1 VDRAGRELDGPA
13 RRFHT
18 LRSLGLHHWSGVTP
32 RHLRLITQTCRRYF
46 LRNPYDAWFK
56 ALDHVIAG
64 TRASYYGGSLAACH
78 LDLIPYATSRKWT
91 DLLPRERS
99 FLLARVGD
107 ALGLLL
113 RESPVRLLI
122 VNGAS
127 VAQRLQ
133 DLAGIQLEQQPMN
146 EWSLMRRHPPHVLG
160 LAYQGAVRTVA
171 GVTLRREILVLGF
184 NHNIQSSF
192 GVTTDVRRAIRHW
205 IASAAARVVL

>member
-1 VDRAGRELDGPA
+1 
-13 RRFHT
+13 
-18 LRSLGLHHWSGVTP
+18 
-32 RHLRLITQTCRRYF
+32 
-46 LRNPYDAWFK
+46 
-56 ALDHVIAG
+56 
-64 TRASYYGGSLAACH
+64 
-78 LDLIPYATSRKWT
+78 
-91 DLLPRERS
+91 
-99 FLLARVGD
+99 
-107 ALGLLL
+107 
-113 RESPVRLLI
+113 LI